1 MTSQIM
7 AYTTDYFVS
16 YNDFNNYDKTTRK
29 WALSK
34 DFVRVDGVG
43 KYNGDDVSAVG
54 VKQLKDAA
62 TKLWT
67 DNKTEIE
74 GML

>member
-16 YNDFNNYDKTTRK
+16 YNDFNTYDPTTKK
-29 WALSK
+29 WALTK
-34 DFVRVDGVG
+34 DFLRVDGVA
-43 KYNGDDVSAVG
+43 KYDGDDVSTKG
-54 VKQLKDAA
+54 QTQLKAAA
-62 TKLWT
+62 TALWT
-67 DNKTEIE
+67 ANKTDIE